1 MRLLR
6 HRHSNPS
13 CDFCVCDWSS
23 EQHSIR
29 KAAARSALFAAAAST
44 EFAASAA
51 WRSTTSV
58 GASAAFSST
67 AATEPASSASF
78 AVSTAPFAARN
89 AALASAASVSSA
101 RVAFAGAASADTSAT
116 LASAA
121 SVASSAVSSAATAPA
136 TFTAAANPSAAVASS
151 AEAAAS
157 SRPSSAAFAAAA
169 SWTVAAFA
177 AAASSS
183 ANAVS
188 SAADT
193 ASAIAAA
200 AASAPSRRQPRWLH
214 QLARP
219 KLQPDRHERRRLVHL
234 HARLANR
241 RVVRASPAAL
251 CLWTRT
257 RTACL
262 MPESSRRQPTAL
274 GYASV
279 IYLAPGTV
287 QARASTGSRVCVDS
301 LDNSR
306 NDIPM
311 YTIVDAD
318 MCTPLTGLMI
328 RLMNDHGNSDLAA
341 ASAIA
346 AAFNLD
352 GYVDV
357 FTTSIVVEMTATFDP
372 TELAYLLEWLKVQG
386 QVKLTLEAFAD
397 AASPEVAAASIGE
410 VTWDCT
416 GVLADLIS
424 TSNVFSMTS
433 ASSLLK

>member
-1 MRLLR
+1 MFVDENENRVF
-6 HRHSNPS
+6 
-13 CDFCVCDWSS
+13 DAGEQS
-23 EQHSIR
+23 E
-29 KAAARSALFAAAAST
+29 
-44 EFAASAA
+44 
-51 WRSTTSV
+51 TTDS
-58 GASAAFSST
+58 
-67 AATEPASSASF
+67 
-78 AVSTAPFAARN
+78 
-89 AALASAASVSSA
+89 
-101 RVAFAGAASADTSAT
+101 
-116 LASAA
+116 
-121 SVASSAVSSAATAPA
+121 
-136 TFTAAANPSAAVASS
+136 
-151 AEAAAS
+151 
-157 SRPSSAAFAAAA
+157 
-169 SWTVAAFA
+169 
-177 AAASSS
+177 
-183 ANAVS
+183 
-188 SAADT
+188 
-193 ASAIAAA
+193 
-200 AASAPSRRQPRWLH
+200 
-214 QLARP
+214 
-219 KLQPDRHERRRLVHL
+219 
-234 HARLANR
+234 
-241 RVVRASPAAL
+241 
-251 CLWTRT
+251 
-257 RTACL
+257 
-262 MPESSRRQPTAL
+262 L

-287 QARASTGSRVCVDS
+287 QARASTGSGVCVDS

-433 ASSLLK
+433 ASSLLVIMQQCAEAIGADRASSASRSPPTKPHSTTRSSATRRSQGSFRHLRRSKPAG